1 MVQKKSFP
9 VLRASE
15 MMHKK
20 ICSFLSASTRALDG
34 TKEDLSSSKGLCKGL
49 GRVQKKIC
57 PVRRASVRASGGYG
71 RRFVQFEGP
80 GTGYEKGEP
89 IRVCTFCPGGR
100 EERQSSNCGVFWLLR
115 EEVVEDEEQQP

>member
-49 GRVQKKIC
+49 GAGTEEDLSSSKGLGRGT
-57 PVRRASVRASGGYG
+57 RRESRLGFLLFALEGGRNGKALTVECFGFCG
-71 RRFVQFEGP
+71 RRWWRTRSSSHDER
-80 GTGYEKGEP
+80 TGHVLG
-89 IRVCTFCPGGR
+89 
-100 EERQSSNCGVFWLLR
+100 
-115 EEVVEDEEQQP
+115 